1 MQRIGFERL
10 DALMPLL
17 LDAVAGNEAPDTAL
31 ERVQPLIEAVLR
43 RTAYLALL
51 RENPQALEHLMRLCA
66 ASPDRRTAVTLSH
79 SARRAADPGNAVYPR
94 R

>member
-1 MQRIGFERL
+1 MKRLHSLYHSRQVQSMQRIGFERL

-17 LDAVAGNEAPDTAL
+17 LDAVADNEAPDTAL

-51 RENPQALEHLMRLCA
+51 RENPRRL
-66 ASPDRRTAVTLSH
+66 SI
-79 SARRAADPGNAVYPR
+79 
-94 R
+94 